1 MARAGAAGTGQW
13 PAACGFDRPGVV
25 KRRRSNDGGLAAA
38 TRDAPG
44 KRAAGHAIRPRRPPS
59 CVSAAPPA
67 THDQSIPT
75 RLRFSLRWALLH
87 TAARLLHA
95 LDAKLRRADL
105 RRLQGGDAPGK
116 PACET
121 RALAPLACS
130 ALLLDL
136 SCVASNSLALAMF
149 PGANMP
155 TYHTTN
161 ARPEPVVDSNGSD
174 PCLAPPVR
182 RTFATLPLFL
192 ASFSVY
198 MHIITAF
205 STTQKLRHCY

>member
-1 MARAGAAGTGQW
+1 MACHMWLRSTRCRETPTQ
-13 PAACGFDRPGVV
+13 
-25 KRRRSNDGGLAAA
+25 RRRWPGGRDG
-38 TRDAPG
+38 DALG

-149 PGANMP
+149 PGANIP

-182 RTFATLPLFL
+182 PCAERSLPFHY
-192 ASFSVY
+192 F
-198 MHIITAF
+198 
-205 STTQKLRHCY
+205 